1 MFLLLI
7 KAYGREDGYSLSDMS
22 GSQIA
27 RKLEL
32 CTSVLKVLDVITPG
46 FSVSR
51 GTGLHFLSIHEF
63 QIKNRIRIRI
73 VPSNEVYNVH
83 NVIRA

>member
-1 MFLLLI
+1 MHQNSSGAIKRLI
-7 KAYGREDGYSLSDMS
+7 LESTAYRIFSNVLCRIIQDYGREEGCLLPEMT

-46 FSVSR
+46 YSVSR
-51 GTGLHFLSIHEF
+51 GL
-63 QIKNRIRIRI
+63 
-73 VPSNEVYNVH
+73 
-83 NVIRA
+83 